1 MTGLQERFCAHPGH
15 HPSLCWDEVERLLSP
30 EKTAAVS
37 WMEETGGE
45 PEAVVWKGVPIVA
58 ELSPESPLRRSVC
71 YDREARLKRKK
82 NAPSASAWE
91 LADAHGVLLADE
103 ELYGFLQTL
112 GPLDQKTSSWI
123 ATPEEIR
130 SQGGALFG
138 SSKYGRTFIYH
149 NGADSYYAARGFR
162 CFFRLG

>member
-1 MTGLQERFCAHPGH
+1 MTRLHERFLAHPDRH
-15 HPSLCWDEVERLLSP
+15 LSLSWSEVESRLSP
-30 EKTAAVS
+30 EKAAAAA
-37 WMEETGGE
+37 WMEETGGDSE
-45 PEAVVWKGVPIVA
+45 VVVWKGAPIVA

-103 ELYGFLQTL
+103 ELYGFLQTF
-112 GPLDQKTSSWI
+112 GPPDLRTSSWI

-130 SQGGALFG
+130 SKGGALFG
-138 SSKYGRTFIYH
+138 SSKYGRTFICH

-162 CFFRLG
+162 CFCRLG